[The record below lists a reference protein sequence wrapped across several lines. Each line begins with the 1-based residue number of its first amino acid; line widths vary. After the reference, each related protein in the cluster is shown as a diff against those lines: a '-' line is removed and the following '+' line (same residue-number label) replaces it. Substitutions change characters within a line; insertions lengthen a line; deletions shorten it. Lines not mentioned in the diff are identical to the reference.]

1 MAFVDTYE
9 ALSYNPGFHTC
20 VVAPSLPPGEALS
33 AFLMSDQSLFDQR
46 RKKLE
51 AITQLGYEDFPRRFD
66 PTHPIGEIVDQ
77 HDSST
82 TEALAENKIQVRLG
96 GRVMTIRGHGK
107 AGFGDLASAGRRM
120 QIYVRRDA
128 VGEKAFEL
136 YKLLDLGDWV
146 GVEGYLFRTRTGQLT
161 VHVEKLHFLC
171 KALLPLPE
179 KWHGL
184 ADVELRYRQR
194 YMDLASNPD
203 TQKRFL
209 KRSRMIRGLRT
220 LLESEGFIEVETPMM
235 QSVPG
240 GALARPFKT
249 HHHAL
254 DIDLF
259 MRIAPELYLKRLI
272 VGGFERVFE
281 INRNFRNEGISTQ
294 HNPEF
299 TMLELYQAFADYQ
312 DIMRLTERL
321 VRSAAETVAGSLEIS
336 YTGKPI
342 SFSQFS
348 RYTLREAICEFWPGK
363 GEKPKIEDFRE
374 QAGLER
380 WGERYNQWASQ
391 TGAARLEVPDGAP
404 AGQVLANLFEV
415 VCEEHLWQPTFILDF
430 PIEVSP
436 LAKQKPDEPNF
447 VERFELYIAGMEV
460 ANAFSELND
469 PVEQRR
475 RFEEQQSRRE
485 RGDAEAHAIDE
496 DYVRALSYGMPPTGG
511 LGIGIDRLAM
521 ILTDSPSIR
530 DVILFPLLRP
540 EKPTTS
546 GDE

>member
-1 MAFVDTYE
+1 MCC
-9 ALSYNPGFHTC
+9 GFF
-20 VVAPSLPPGEALS
+20 LPPARGGPECLES
-33 AFLMSDQSLFDQR
+33 MSDQPIPEQR
-46 RKKLE
+46 LKKLE
-51 AITQLGYEDFPRRFD
+51 AIIGLGYEAFPSRFN
-66 PTHPIGEIVDQ
+66 PTHPIDEIVVKYN
-77 HDSST
+77 ST
-82 TEALAENKIQVRLG
+82 TKEVLASDKVQVRLG
-96 GRVMTIRGHGK
+96 GRIMTIRGHGK
-107 AGFGDLASAGRRM
+107 AGFADLALGGQRI
-120 QIYVRRDA
+120 QIYARRDSL
-128 VGEKAFEL
+128 GEKGFSL

-146 GVEGYLFRTRTGQLT
+146 GVEGYLFRTKTEQLT
-161 VHVEKLHFLC
+161 VHVEKLHFLS

-184 ADVELRYRQR
+184 TDVELRYRQR

-203 TQKRFL
+203 TQNRFV
-209 KRSRMIRGLRT
+209 KRSRMIHSLRT
-220 LLESEGFIEVETPMM
+220 LLESRGFFEVETPMM

-281 INRNFRNEGISTQ
+281 INRSFRNEGISTQ

-299 TMLELYQAFADYQ
+299 TMLELYQAFTDYQ
-312 DIMRLTERL
+312 DIMGLTEELIRG
-321 VRSAAETVAGSLEIS
+321 AAEATTSSLEIS
-336 YTGKPI
+336 YIDKPI
-342 SFSQFS
+342 SFSKFS

-363 GEKPKIEDFRE
+363 QEKPKLEDFQDE
-374 QAGLER
+374 ASLKR
-380 WGERYNQWASQ
+380 WAEEYNRWASQ
-391 TGAARLEVPDGAP
+391 TGASNLDIPEGTP
-404 AGQVLANLFEV
+404 AGKLLASLFEV
-415 VCEEHLWQPTFILDF
+415 VCEKHLWQPTFIQDF

-436 LAKQKPDEPNF
+436 LAKQKPDEPKF

-475 RFEEQQSRRE
+475 RFEDQQSSRE
-485 RGDAEAHAIDE
+485 KGDMEAHAIDE

-521 ILTDSPSIR
+521 ILTNAPSIR

-540 EKPTTS
+540 EKIKS
-546 GDE
+546 H

>member
-1 MAFVDTYE
+1 
-9 ALSYNPGFHTC
+9 
-20 VVAPSLPPGEALS
+20 
-33 AFLMSDQSLFDQR
+33 MSDQSLFDQR

-51 AITQLGYEDFPRRFD
+51 AISELGYEAFPRRFD
-66 PTHPIGEIVDQ
+66 PTHSIGEIVDRY
-77 HDSST
+77 DSSSG
-82 TEALAENKIQVRLG
+82 EALRESKVQVRLG
-96 GRVMTIRGHGK
+96 GRLMTIRSHGK
-107 AGFGDLASAGRRM
+107 TGFADLASGGRRI
-120 QIYVRRDA
+120 QFYARRDSL
-128 VGEKAFEL
+128 GEKAFEL

-146 GVEGYLFRTRTGQLT
+146 GVEGFLFRTKTGQLT
-161 VHVEKLHFLC
+161 VHVERLHFLS

-184 ADVELRYRQR
+184 TDVELRYRQR

-203 TQKRFL
+203 TQNRFL
-209 KRSRMIRGLRT
+209 KRSQMIRSVRT
-220 LLESEGFIEVETPMM
+220 LLESEGFFEVETPMM
-235 QSVPG
+235 QPVPG

-249 HHHAL
+249 HHHRL
-254 DIDLF
+254 DLDLY

-321 VRSAAETVAGSLEIS
+321 VRSVAETVAGSLEFS

-342 SFSQFS
+342 SFAKFP
-348 RYTLREAICEFWPGK
+348 RYTLREAICEFWPEK
-363 GEKPKIEDFRE
+363 EEKPVPDDFQE
-374 QAGLER
+374 SAGVER
-380 WGERYNQWASQ
+380 WTERYNQWAARG
-391 TGAARLEVPDGAP
+391 GAAPLEVPDGAP

-415 VCEEHLWQPTFILDF
+415 VCEQHLWQPTFILDF
-430 PIEVSP
+430 PLEVSP
-436 LAKQKPDEPNF
+436 LAKQKPDDPNF

-475 RFEEQQSRRE
+475 RFEEQQTKRE

-540 EKPTTS
+540 ERS
-546 GDE
+546 ESA